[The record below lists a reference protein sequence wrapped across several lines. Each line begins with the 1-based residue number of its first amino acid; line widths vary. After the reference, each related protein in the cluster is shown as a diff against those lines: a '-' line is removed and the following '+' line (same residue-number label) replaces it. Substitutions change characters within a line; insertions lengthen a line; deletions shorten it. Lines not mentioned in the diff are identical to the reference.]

1 MSDIQISKPDLGK
14 QEIAAISKVLRSG
27 HLAQGK
33 MVGQFEDAFARFCGT
48 KHAIACNNGTTALIM
63 ALLASTD
70 LDPFFAPKGWKDRPE
85 VITTPFT
92 FIATANSIVAA
103 GAKPVF
109 VDIGPHTFNID
120 AELIEEAITKK
131 TIAIMPV
138 HLYGLPCE
146 MGPIMKIAKAH
157 GLKVIED
164 ACQAH
169 GAQYKG
175 RTVGSLGHAGAFSF
189 YPTKNMT
196 TGEGGMVTTK
206 DDAVAEKCRILRNQG
221 QASGGKGAHKPTYD
235 YRTIGFNWR
244 MNDLG
249 AALGLVQLKG
259 LAKANTRRR
268 SNAKL
273 YNDGLGDIPGIE
285 IPFVPKGRVPVY
297 HQYTIRVLNGRR
309 DALREHL
316 RSKGIGTGL
325 YYPAG
330 LYNNPVYKNRLP
342 HKAKDL
348 PNTERA
354 VKEVLSLPVH
364 PLLSRKDIGRV
375 IKQII
380 DFFN

>member
-1 MSDIQISKPDLGK
+1 MSDIQISRPDLGK
-14 QEIAAISKVLRSG
+14 PEIAAISKVLRSG

-33 MVGQFEDAFARFCGT
+33 MVAQLEDAFARYCGT

-70 LDPFFAPKGWKDRPE
+70 LDPFFAPKTWKDRPE

-92 FIATANSIVAA
+92 FIATANSIVAS

-120 AELIEEAITKK
+120 SDLIEEAITKK

-169 GAQYKG
+169 GAIYKG
-175 RTVGSLGHAGAFSF
+175 KKVGSFGDGGTFSF
-189 YPTKNMT
+189 YPTKNMS
-196 TGEGGMVTTK
+196 TGEGGMVTTN
-206 DDAVAEKCRILRNQG
+206 DEMVAQRCAILRNQG
-221 QASGGKGAHKPTYD
+221 QSSGPKGAHKPTYD
-235 YRTIGFNWR
+235 YRSIGFNWR
-244 MNDLG
+244 MTDLS
-249 AALGLVQLKG
+249 AALGLVQLKK
-259 LAKANTRRR
+259 LEKANMKRR

-273 YNDGLGDIPGIE
+273 YDKGLGDLDDIV
-285 IPFVPKGRVPVY
+285 IPFVPKERVPVY
-297 HQYTIRVLNGRR
+297 HQYTIRVLNGQRN
-309 DALREHL
+309 ALREHL
-316 RSKGIGTGL
+316 RSKNIGTGL
-325 YYPAG
+325 YYPGG
-330 LYNNPVYKNRLP
+330 LYDNPVYKGRM
-342 HKAKDL
+342 AKGPKDM

-354 VKEVLSLPVH
+354 VKEVLSIPVH
-364 PLLSRKDIGRV
+364 PLLSKEDIGRV
-375 IKQII
+375 IKEINT
-380 DFFN
+380 FFK